1 MFGILILCLLL
12 QWFLHGVTTT
22 NQQNEGLELGKEKK
36 QVNNKWTLIKFS
48 LLDGWTLKGYK
59 KIGALDDEH
68 KGIKAKN
75 VTTIISNRDEWVV
88 KRGKISCF
96 FLFSF
101 YMSYIVRV

>member
-1 MFGILILCLLL
+1 MKVL
-12 QWFLHGVTTT
+12 
-22 NQQNEGLELGKEKK
+22 NQEKKEKK

-75 VTTIISNRDEWVV
+75 VTR
-88 KRGKISCF
+88 
-96 FLFSF
+96 
-101 YMSYIVRV
+101 SYLAETYEL